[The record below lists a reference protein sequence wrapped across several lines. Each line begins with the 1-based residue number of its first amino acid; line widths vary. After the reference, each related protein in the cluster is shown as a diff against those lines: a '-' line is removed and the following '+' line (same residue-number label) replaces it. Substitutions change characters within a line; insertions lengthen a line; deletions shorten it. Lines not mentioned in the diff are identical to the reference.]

1 MGQLLPGC
9 NVQKVE
15 VAASGNKRC
24 PSFRTQ
30 SCISLWNSATAPRFS
45 RPNMPRAASSSL
57 GPCIAEEIIL
67 AHFPM
72 KMHYIFEGML
82 GAQFAT
88 INKFSRTV
96 DNLACAVYADS
107 VLTNSIVT
115 QPRAQQFEAHGPS
128 LAPRVVLVNREA
140 FVEGVEQTV
149 EASSSPFLLY
159 SPISFLANAG
169 MWVSARSPNARFV
182 YR

>member
-1 MGQLLPGC
+1 MPILQNPILHLLVELSYIVKSRIPG
-9 NVQKVE
+9 VWPL
-15 VAASGNKRC
+15 S
-24 PSFRTQ
+24 
-30 SCISLWNSATAPRFS
+30 
-45 RPNMPRAASSSL
+45 
-57 GPCIAEEIIL
+57 AEEIII

-72 KMHYIFEGML
+72 KMPYICKGML

-88 INKFSRTV
+88 LNKFSRTV

-107 VLTNSIVT
+107 VLTNSKVT

-149 EASSSPFLLY
+149 EASSSPFFIRHALHQEIDLIRKLLHC
-159 SPISFLANAG
+159 LRALG
-169 MWVSARSPNARFV
+169 
-182 YR
+182 